1 MGTLRQAFLD
11 ANACPKKNRGGL
23 GTLISQHLCSEG
35 RFFGGTPSVTSGQ
48 QWTKRFHNR
57 SRTDLADKLH
67 AQIDLLCFV
76 SNQEMVKLYVEAWK
90 EWIKKR
96 CSAYLSFRAHLAFPS
111 FQRGYVHTLQWQ
123 CIFHILM
130 WPQSRNPLA
139 KWPILPCPHLEV

>member
-1 MGTLRQAFLD
+1 MLHSFFRAPKCHNSQFSMQVPHNETKQDTRQTSWLSCHLKQIVASPFMGTLRQAFLD
-11 ANACPKKNRGGL
+11 ANACQKKKIGGGL

-76 SNQEMVKLYVEAWK
+76 SNQEMVKVCVEA
-90 EWIKKR
+90 
-96 CSAYLSFRAHLAFPS
+96 
-111 FQRGYVHTLQWQ
+111 
-123 CIFHILM
+123 
-130 WPQSRNPLA
+130 
-139 KWPILPCPHLEV
+139 